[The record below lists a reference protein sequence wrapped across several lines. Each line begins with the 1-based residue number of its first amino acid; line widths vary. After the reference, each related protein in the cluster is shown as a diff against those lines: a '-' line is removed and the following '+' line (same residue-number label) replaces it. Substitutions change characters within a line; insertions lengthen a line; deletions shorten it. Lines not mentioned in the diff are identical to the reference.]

1 MDLFQTLGGLAGGLG
16 LFMLAMKL
24 MTDGLKR
31 ASGDTLKDI
40 LARWTATPV
49 RGLCSGI
56 MITAL
61 VQSSS
66 AVTVATIGFV
76 NAGLMTLFQ
85 AIGVVYGTNIGTTMT
100 AWLVAA
106 LGFKIKVEI
115 FALPMIGL
123 GIGLWFLKQN
133 SRFGAFG
140 QALGGFGLF
149 FVGIDILREAFESLS
164 PMIDLHVVSQY
175 GAAGVALM
183 VGVGF
188 LVTVLTQSSSAAIAI
203 TLTAATG
210 GIIALPSAAAMVI
223 GANVGTTS
231 TALFAALNATPNA
244 KRVATAHVIFNAVT
258 GCVALLILPVLL
270 FLIAK
275 TGSVLNLEESPA
287 ITLALFH
294 TVFNILGVALM
305 WPLLRPLS
313 SWLANRFKT
322 VDEIEGAPKFI
333 DKMIAETPALAFN
346 ALLLEVNRIG
356 ALSRRLGS
364 KAISQDNDRDQVIHT
379 TKSAIEALTLASGE
393 FAADI
398 QNAVLTPK
406 QSETLPQLLRLSH
419 YYDEAA
425 EIASGLHSIPGLT
438 LTLRDPEL
446 REDLEHFLSA
456 VTAWFEAPRPGE
468 SEFILD
474 VFEEGFETLE
484 ATYHHLKDRLLRA
497 GIDQHIA
504 IRDLGP
510 LVEQLSTLNRVLKR
524 ILKAGKL
531 NHALAI
537 ELNLDGVQTPTT
549 VEAPRNAA

>member
-31 ASGDTLKDI
+31 ASGDALKDI

-133 SRFGAFG
+133 SRLGAIG

-164 PMIDLHVVSQY
+164 PLIDLHVVSQY
-175 GAAGVALM
+175 GVSGVAMM
-183 VGVGF
+183 VGAGF
-188 LVTVLTQSSSAAIAI
+188 LVTLLTQSSSAAIAI

-356 ALSRRLGS
+356 ALSRRIGS
-364 KAISQDNDRDQVIHT
+364 KAISKDNDRDQVIHT
-379 TKSAIEALTLASGE
+379 TKSAIEALTLAAGE

-406 QSETLPQLLRLSH
+406 QSATLPQLLRLSH

-425 EIASGLHSIPGLT
+425 EIASGLHSIHGLT

-446 REDLEHFLSA
+446 RKDLEHFLSA
-456 VTAWFEAPRPGE
+456 VTAWFEAPQPGE
-468 SEFILD
+468 SKFILD
-474 VFEEGFETLE
+474 VFEEGFGTLE

-531 NHALAI
+531 NHALAVQ
-537 ELNLDGVQTPTT
+537 LNLDGIETPTA

>member
-31 ASGDTLKDI
+31 ASGDALKDI
-40 LARWTATPV
+40 LARWTSTPV

-164 PMIDLHVVSQY
+164 PMIDLQVVSQY
-175 GAAGVALM
+175 GASGVALM

-244 KRVATAHVIFNAVT
+244 KRVATAHVIFNVVT
-258 GCVALLILPVLL
+258 GCVALLILPMLL

-287 ITLALFH
+287 VALALFH
-294 TVFNILGVALM
+294 TVFNLLGVALM

-333 DKMIAETPALAFN
+333 DKMIAATPALAFN

-356 ALSRRLGS
+356 ALSRRLAS
-364 KAISQDNDRDQVIHT
+364 KAISTEDDRDQVIHT

-393 FAADI
+393 FASDI
-398 QNAVLTPK
+398 QNAVLTPT

-425 EIASGLHSIPGLT
+425 EIASGVHSIHGLT
-438 LTLRDPEL
+438 LTISDPEL
-446 REDLEHFLSA
+446 RTDLGHFLSA
-456 VTAWFEAPRPGE
+456 VTAWFEAPPPGE
-468 SEFILD
+468 SAFIIE

-497 GIDQHIA
+497 GIDQQIA
-504 IRDLGP
+504 IRDLGHM
-510 LVEQLSTLNRVLKR
+510 VEQLSTLNRVLKR

-531 NHALAI
+531 NHTLAVQ
-537 ELNLDGVQTPTT
+537 LNIDGRT
-549 VEAPRNAA
+549 APPRDEMKSNAA